1 MSRAL
6 ETCRITFRS
15 QTECNCSSRKREGEK
30 RQKKKKN
37 NQSEEVTG
45 EDFPNFVRS
54 RKVQS
59 KKHPINSSRINT
71 KRSNLQ

>member
-30 RQKKKKN
+30 RQKKIF
-37 NQSEEVTG
+37 EEVTG
-45 EDFPNFVRS
+45 ENFLNFVKAGRYNL
-54 RKVQS
+54 K
-59 KKHPINSSRINT
+59 NSVNTSRINT
-71 KRSNLQ
+71 KRTTPH